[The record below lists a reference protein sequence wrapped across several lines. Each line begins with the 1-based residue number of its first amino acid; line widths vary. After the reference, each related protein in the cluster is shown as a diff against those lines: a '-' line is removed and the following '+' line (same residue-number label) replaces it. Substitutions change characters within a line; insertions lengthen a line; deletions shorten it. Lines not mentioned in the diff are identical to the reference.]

1 MRFYETMFIVRPTL
15 NEEEIK
21 SKIEIIKNILLSDS
35 TIEASI
41 DMGMRNLAY
50 EIKKQK
56 RGYYYVF
63 YFKSSPLLIKE
74 LERNYRIDEDILR
87 FIIIKYENKTEQKNW
102 QTLVDKANG
111 KIVDSKAIKP
121 KEKTQNEKE
130 LEDKANISFESSE
143 SKEEKPQENVQ

>member
-15 NEEEIK
+15 TEEEIK
-21 SKIEIIKNILLSDS
+21 SKIEVIKNILLNDAV
-35 TIEASI
+35 IEASI

-111 KIVDSKAIKP
+111 KIVDTKTIKSRDKNQDSKDS
-121 KEKTQNEKE
+121 NEK
-130 LEDKANISFESSE
+130 ANESGE
-143 SKEEKPQENVQ
+143 QEEKPQENV

>member
-21 SKIEIIKNILLSDS
+21 SKIEFIRNVLLNGNA

-41 DMGMRNLAY
+41 DMGMRHLAY

-56 RGYYYVF
+56 RGYYYVI
-63 YFKSSPLLIKE
+63 YFKSETSLIKE

-87 FIIIKYENKTEQKNW
+87 FIIIKYTNKSEQKNW

-111 KIVDSKAIKP
+111 KIVETKTIKP
-121 KEKTQNEKE
+121 KEKIQDVKE
-130 LEDKANISFESSE
+130 LDSKTNES
-143 SKEEKPQENVQ
+143 